1 MQAFYDSK
9 PPYLEAVGNGSYVYR
24 FNIEEVVPELTD
36 ENAGEEKVSQWKCEE
51 VTVWIPVTSDK
62 VIEAVIRAKY
72 TESAELALVN
82 KFNAYQQG
90 LDVEAGIVEEY
101 TEYLSFVANVKRQVR
116 KDLGEETSETPKATA
131 LTPKAT
137 ALTPRIADIAKLLTL
152 TVNTMSLTDSDAL
165 AVKSVY
171 PDWGTLI
178 GKTVKKDEKM
188 QCDGKLWKVLQEH
201 TVQEQWKPGTGTES
215 LYTEIVESAAGTEDD
230 PIPYDNNMELEQG
243 KYYSQDG
250 EVYLCTRDT
259 EIPVYNPLKDLV
271 GIYVELVQ

>member
-51 VTVWIPVTSDK
+51 VTVWKPVTSDK

-72 TESAELALVN
+72 TASAEIALVN

-90 LDVEAGIVEEY
+90 LDVDASVVSEY
-101 TEYLSFVANVKRQVR
+101 TEYLSFVAEVKRTVR
-116 KDLGEETSETPKATA
+116 KDLGEETSAPATPAA
-131 LTPKAT
+131 LA
-137 ALTPRIADIAKLLTL
+137 PRLAPRQSDIARLLAL
-152 TVNTMSLTDSDAL
+152 TVNTMSLSDEDAL
-165 AVKSVY
+165 SVKSIY
-171 PDWGTLI
+171 PEWASLV

-188 QCDGKLWKVLQEH
+188 QCDGKLWKVLQDH
-201 TVQEQWKPGTGTES
+201 TVQEQWRPGTGTES
-215 LYTEIVESAAGTEDD
+215 LYTEIVESAAGTIDD

-271 GIYVELVQ
+271 GIYVELVE